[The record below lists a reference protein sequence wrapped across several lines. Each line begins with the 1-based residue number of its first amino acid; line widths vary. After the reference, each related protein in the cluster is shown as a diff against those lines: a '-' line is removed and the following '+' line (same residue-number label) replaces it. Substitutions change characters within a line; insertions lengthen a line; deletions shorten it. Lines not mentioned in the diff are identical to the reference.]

1 MTTLVKFALFVAAI
15 VLGAIGLSVGIGH
28 SQASTPKHYLVESG
42 DFYFDPPGLLIQPGD
57 MVEWAFVEITVD
69 GHTTTA
75 YHPNYKKELR
85 MPEGAKPWD
94 SDLILDKSKTY
105 SVRFETVGIYDYFCL
120 FHEFL
125 GMIGRI
131 IVKEPI
137 GPVAA
142 KPSVTG
148 LPPAAAKE
156 MPAIDEIMGPV
167 GKIFNFTGELNLVTQ
182 LYRLGE
188 IKKSSEILN
197 RLVTE
202 FKTGTEKIDSL
213 YEILKKVNLL
223 TELEESLAVWQ
234 KLMAEPNSLEKIEA
248 QAKINK
254 NILKEARQRLN
265 KK

>member
-1 MTTLVKFALFVAAI
+1 M
-15 VLGAIGLSVGIGH
+15 
-28 SQASTPKHYLVESG
+28 
-42 DFYFDPPGLLIQPGD
+42 
-57 MVEWAFVEITVD
+57 
-69 GHTTTA
+69 
-75 YHPNYKKELR
+75 
-85 MPEGAKPWD
+85 
-94 SDLILDKSKTY
+94 ILDKSKTY

-202 FKTGTEKIDSL
+202 FKTGTGKIDSL